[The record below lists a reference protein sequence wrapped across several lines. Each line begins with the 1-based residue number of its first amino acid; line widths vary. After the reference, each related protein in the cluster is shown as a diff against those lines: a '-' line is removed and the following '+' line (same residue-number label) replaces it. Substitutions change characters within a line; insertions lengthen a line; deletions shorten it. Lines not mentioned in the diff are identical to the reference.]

1 MKEETP
7 DPSYEDAEE
16 ESAGKLT
23 PPTADGADNNNGQ
36 ESRPAS
42 TSAKGE
48 QRAGVFF
55 SWLGMVA

>member
-55 SWLGMVA
+55 S